1 MSEKNSWDK
10 DFPETPE
17 SFRMALKEMVEKE
30 VADYEIEV
38 KVNDGT
44 NHVNGKI
51 NRRNTKY
58 RQDGRSSTNVSNRR
72 WRPVKIAVAALVLA
86 GILGGGV
93 YAVTK
98 SGASSLV
105 GREVDET
112 GAEAY
117 LTTDASAFNQTVTP
131 GWPQIM
137 VDIRGEDNA
146 AEVKGV
152 SEPLLDITQV
162 YYDGL
167 SLAFYARPTGK
178 GKRHQLNS
186 DRLAIGD
193 AVYMIHFDKLSD
205 EEVKENEGSGVK
217 KGDYKG
223 TVQLGGRDVP
233 DSFTASLIVDA
244 GFLGTQTIS
253 FDAKLDE
260 NAIIK
265 PAQTVI
271 TEDGVVATVDV
282 LKIAESG
289 TYIHVTWEFD
299 ESQKELYDKMSSE
312 GGGNQ
317 VVFMALDDNNGNHF
331 TTEDNMDTR
340 QTIVF
345 TVDGDDW
352 SGAEQRKSYEADGKY
367 YREMFGIIEGM
378 NQDVTSLTVTPYVRT
393 GVEDGEEHTYTNLD
407 FAAFTVEYGE

>member
-1 MSEKNSWDK
+1 MNKKELGALIIDGTD
-10 DFPETPE
+10 DFYRVAK
-17 SFRMALKEMVEKE
+17 SILKEDADCQDAVQEAVSKAFAKIDTLREKKYAKTWFIRILLNECYRMLRQRKREAAYHEQISGEE
-30 VADYEIEV
+30 VRQHQYSDLYQKIMSLEIE
-38 KVNDGT
+38 
-44 NHVNGKI
+44 
-51 NRRNTKY
+51 Y
-58 RQDGRSSTNVSNRR
+58 RV
-72 WRPVKIAVAALVLA
+72 PLVLYYLNQYTIKEI
-86 GILGGGV
+86 GQMLDLGDS
-93 YAVTK
+93 AVK
-98 SGASSLV
+98 M
-105 GREVDET
+105 R
-112 GAEAY
+112 
-117 LTTDASAFNQTVTP
+117 
-131 GWPQIM
+131 
-137 VDIRGEDNA
+137 
-146 AEVKGV
+146 
-152 SEPLLDITQV
+152 
-162 YYDGL
+162 L

-178 GKRHQLNS
+178 GKRCQLNS

-205 EEVKENEGSGVK
+205 EAVKENEGSGVK

-223 TVQLGGRDVP
+223 TVQLGARDVP

-244 GFLGTQTIS
+244 GSLGTQTIS
-253 FDAKLDE
+253 FDVKLDE

-265 PAQTVI
+265 QAQNVI
-271 TEDGVVATVDV
+271 TEDGVIATVDA

-352 SGAEQRKSYEADGKY
+352 SGAEQRKSYEANGKY

-407 FAAFTVEYGE
+407 FAAFTVEYDE

>member
-1 MSEKNSWDK
+1 MKA
-10 DFPETPE
+10 PV
-17 SFRMALKEMVEKE
+17 LK
-30 VADYEIEV
+30 
-38 KVNDGT
+38 T
-44 NHVNGKI
+44 
-51 NRRNTKY
+51 
-58 RQDGRSSTNVSNRR
+58 
-72 WRPVKIAVAALVLA
+72 
-86 GILGGGV
+86 
-93 YAVTK
+93 
-98 SGASSLV
+98 
-105 GREVDET
+105 
-112 GAEAY
+112 
-117 LTTDASAFNQTVTP
+117 
-131 GWPQIM
+131 
-137 VDIRGEDNA
+137 
-146 AEVKGV
+146 
-152 SEPLLDITQV
+152 
-162 YYDGL
+162 
-167 SLAFYARPTGK
+167 
-178 GKRHQLNS
+178 
-186 DRLAIGD
+186 
-193 AVYMIHFDKLSD
+193 
-205 EEVKENEGSGVK
+205 
-217 KGDYKG
+217 GDYKG

-244 GFLGTQTIS
+244 GSLGTQTIS
-253 FDAKLDE
+253 FDVKLDE

-407 FAAFTVEYGE
+407 FAAFTVEYDE